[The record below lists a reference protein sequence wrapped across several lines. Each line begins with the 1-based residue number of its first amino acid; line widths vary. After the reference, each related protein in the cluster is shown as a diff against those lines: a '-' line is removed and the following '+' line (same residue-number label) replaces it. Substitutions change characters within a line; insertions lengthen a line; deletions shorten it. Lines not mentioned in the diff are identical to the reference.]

1 MKDYFHLINNTFLNE
16 IQLKDDESS
25 INISSL
31 RYKTDKK
38 LIDYIINKNN
48 YTYLNEKEIRIL
60 KKFNYSINNYD
71 DNINLLYIKNLIDNL
86 FKKDIEEVLVYSIKN
101 KVDTIFG
108 VDTILHKGNS
118 YLYISQGKNNI
129 SNSIYA
135 WFIN

>member
-38 LIDYIINKNN
+38 LIDDIINKNN

-108 VDTILHKGNS
+108 VDTILHKGN
-118 YLYISQGKNNI
+118 GCDG
-129 SNSIYA
+129 
-135 WFIN
+135 